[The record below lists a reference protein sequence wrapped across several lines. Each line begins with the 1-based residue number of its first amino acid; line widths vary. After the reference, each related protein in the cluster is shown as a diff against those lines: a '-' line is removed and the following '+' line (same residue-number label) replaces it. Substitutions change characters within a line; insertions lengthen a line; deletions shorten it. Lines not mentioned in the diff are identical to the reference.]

1 MATVALVS
9 TATPSVDGRGRRLGT
24 ARSRA
29 GGGPLPESVATPT
42 AGCAHPRNAGL
53 PLCPGGP
60 RRGARGLCSWDS
72 APALTGTRRRC
83 IERLHIF
90 YRCRRF
96 LSMPALP
103 ARTRSTRGGNVNNP
117 PAGAAREP
125 DVSDHEICAAWSAL
139 RADRDPRAGRCN
151 LRRQFPRPGSRQP
164 LEVTGV
170 GPGGSERINGCRRG
184 AHGVDHLRSPPDI
197 GPEQGN
203 GKHTGNPGPS
213 DAGGQGRGGHA

>member
-24 ARSRA
+24 ARSRT

-96 LSMPALP
+96 LSMPALSIDAGAFYRCRRYRHALDP
-103 ARTRSTRGGNVNNP
+103 LAVVTSITRPLVPRESRTCPTTRSVLRCCP
-117 PAGAAREP
+117 SAPIAIRALDAAT
-125 DVSDHEICAAWSAL
+125 S
-139 RADRDPRAGRCN
+139 
-151 LRRQFPRPGSRQP
+151 
-164 LEVTGV
+164 
-170 GPGGSERINGCRRG
+170 GGSSP
-184 AHGVDHLRSPPDI
+184 AQAVDSRS
-197 GPEQGN
+197 
-203 GKHTGNPGPS
+203 
-213 DAGGQGRGGHA
+213 R